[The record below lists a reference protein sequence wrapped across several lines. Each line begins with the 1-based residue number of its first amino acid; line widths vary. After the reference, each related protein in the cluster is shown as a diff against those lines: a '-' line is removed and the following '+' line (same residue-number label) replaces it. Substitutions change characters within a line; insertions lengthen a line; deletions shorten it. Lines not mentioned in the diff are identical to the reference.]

1 MVTASFIQ
9 WDVTAGSLLIFG
21 GLMTLAGMFLQFSRV
36 GSQTVQV
43 LQVRADTLDEELAD
57 ARDNLHQAELQ
68 IKDREAQIAELSAR
82 PDTEKV
88 YLLVQQHHEENQQIL
103 NRLADAVEK
112 GVETQAAAMQ
122 MLTVLVDRNRDRR
135 TSDAT

>member
-1 MVTASFIQ
+1 VTASFIQ